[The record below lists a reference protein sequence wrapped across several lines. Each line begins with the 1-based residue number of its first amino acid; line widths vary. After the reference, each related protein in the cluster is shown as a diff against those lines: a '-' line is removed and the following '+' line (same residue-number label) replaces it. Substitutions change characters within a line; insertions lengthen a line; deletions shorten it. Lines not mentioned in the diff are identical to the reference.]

1 MELLNPNLG
10 LSLQAFPDIA
20 DRGQGY
26 MFQKVFQ
33 RVSAARLL
41 AGVAAAATLG
51 VGLAGCQTS
60 APSDITG
67 SLGDNVEA
75 SRPAADPRRDLEI
88 AHDRFK
94 ANPGDAEAALQY
106 ARALRATGQRA
117 QAVAVLEQVTL
128 AQPGNKALLAGYGRA
143 LADNG
148 NSQQAFE
155 VLGRAHTPDDPDWRI
170 LSAQGAAL
178 DQLERHEEAR
188 QYYASALKITPDE
201 PSVLSNL
208 GLSYVLSKDLP
219 MAEETLRRAHGRDA
233 EDARIRANLAL
244 VVGLQGR
251 VSEAE
256 GIAKADLPPAEAAA
270 NVTALKRLLARK
282 DNARAEARNCRS
294 RPLAP

>member
-1 MELLNPNLG
+1 
-10 LSLQAFPDIA
+10 
-20 DRGQGY
+20 

-33 RVSAARLL
+33 RVSAARHLV
-41 AGVAAAATLG
+41 GVAVAATLAM
-51 VGLAGCQTS
+51 GLAGCQTS

-67 SLGDNVEA
+67 SLGYNVEA
-75 SRPAADPRRDLEI
+75 GRPAADPRRDLEI

-94 ANPGDAEAALQY
+94 ANPKDAEAALQY
-106 ARALRATGQRA
+106 AKTLRATGQRA

-128 AQPGNKALLAGYGRA
+128 AQPGNKALLAGDGRA

-148 NSQQAFE
+148 NFQQAFD
-155 VLGRAHTPDDPDWRI
+155 VLGRAHSPDDPDWRI

-178 DQLERHEEAR
+178 DQLDRHEEAR
-188 QYYASALKITPDE
+188 QYYASALKIVPDE

-219 MAEETLRRAHGRDA
+219 MAEETLRRAHGRA
-233 EDARIRANLAL
+233 ANDARIRANLAL

-251 VSEAE
+251 VSEGE

-270 NVTALKRLLARK
+270 NVAALKRLLARK
-282 DNARAEARNCRS
+282 DNARADGEKLPVATAARAN
-294 RPLAP
+294 